1 MGGIELR
8 AQECVV
14 AAPPSRVCR
23 ARAPYTT
30 CVAAAEALLDRGW
43 GKPKQSH
50 EAEISHHYVI
60 EIPALSMS
68 SAEWEASPRGDPAK
82 CGQCRPHLG
91 YPIWVVTTCPRPLS
105 DELHIRSAATS
116 LASEPGIASHGWSD
130 HVESWGG
137 RDRNRNGDCYF
148 GGHGHCETKDA
159 GRSTTQ
165 QGATTP
171 LGGGVPAAER
181 SSAGQQ
187 ILSSELARSTDAAEL
202 RLTGPFGGSNV
213 AANPRDRNAAT
224 QAPS

>member
-1 MGGIELR
+1 MTAGLILKRAKVSRPSGQWRDDDFNVLEDDGPELL
-8 AQECVV
+8 
-14 AAPPSRVCR
+14 
-23 ARAPYTT
+23 ARLAGLPFRL
-30 CVAAAEALLDRGW
+30 C
-43 GKPKQSH
+43 
-50 EAEISHHYVI
+50 IS
-60 EIPALSMS
+60 
-68 SAEWEASPRGDPAK
+68 
-82 CGQCRPHLG
+82 
-91 YPIWVVTTCPRPLS
+91 
-105 DELHIRSAATS
+105 
-116 LASEPGIASHGWSD
+116 
-130 HVESWGG
+130 
-137 RDRNRNGDCYF
+137 NRT
-148 GGHGHCETKDA
+148 HGHCETKDA